1 MPKASSRPAKPRV
14 YSNFLKLSGKTAP
27 PVGSKI
33 AALAQHV
40 AVFDTRQVS
49 L

>member
-1 MPKASSRPAKPRV
+1 MSPMAEAERHAEIAKACQAYRDQM
-14 YSNFLKLSGKTAP
+14 
-27 PVGSKI
+27 
-33 AALAQHV
+33 AAAQHV